1 MATSMMA
8 GRGPTGGR
16 ATELRGQRVSFVS
29 ATVVRAERPTSAK
42 PGDTAIVLADGTIE
56 GFVGGACAESS
67 VRAQALFCLADGESV
82 LLRIVPDGVD
92 AESGGDPLGV
102 RTVANPCLSGG
113 TLEIFLEPMVPP
125 ALVYTIGSS
134 PIALALRRGAGSFG
148 FDLRLVDEL
157 PDPLPSDTAAVVV
170 ASHGRGEEAALAA
183 ALSADVP
190 YVGLVASRRRG
201 AAVLDTLQ
209 SAHGFCGG
217 HTGRI
222 HTPAGLDLGAETP
235 EEVALSI
242 LAQIVAERPRPVRA
256 AGDQGSTAEA
266 GATTGATTEEHQRSG
281 AATAVDPVCG
291 MTVAAVPA
299 SLQVEHNGETVYFCG
314 PGCVQ
319 AFTANPD
326 HYQSSN

>member
-1 MATSMMA
+1 MVNSMMA
-8 GRGPTGGR
+8 GKV
-16 ATELRGQRVSFVS
+16 AELRGRRVAFVS

-67 VRAQALFCLADGESV
+67 VRAQALSCLAEETSV

-92 AESGGDPLGV
+92 TESGGDPVGV
-102 RTVANPCLSGG
+102 TTVANPCLSGG
-113 TLEIFLEPMVPP
+113 ALEIFLEPVVPP

-134 PIALALRRGAGSFG
+134 PIALALSRGAGSFG

-190 YVGLVASRRRG
+190 YIGLVASRRRG
-201 AAVLDTLQ
+201 AAVLETLQ

-222 HTPAGLDLGAETP
+222 HTPAGLDLGAESP

-242 LAQIVAERPRPVRA
+242 LAQIVAERPRPVRT
-256 AGDQGSTAEA
+256 AGEGAKAEA
-266 GATTGATTEEHQRSG
+266 TVTTVEQSG
-281 AATAVDPVCG
+281 TAPATAVDPVCG

-326 HYQSSN
+326 HYQSSL

>member
-8 GRGPTGGR
+8 GRV
-16 ATELRGQRVSFVS
+16 AELRGQRVSFVS

-67 VRAQALFCLADGESV
+67 VRAQALSCLAEEASM
-82 LLRIVPDGVD
+82 LLRIVPD
-92 AESGGDPLGV
+92 AESEPGGDPLGV
-102 RTVANPCLSGG
+102 TTVANPCLSGG
-113 TLEIFLEPMVPP
+113 ALEIFLEPVVPP

-134 PIALALRRGAGSFG
+134 PIALALSRGAGSFG

-157 PDPLPSDTAAVVV
+157 PEPLPDDTAAVVV

-183 ALSADVP
+183 ALSAEVP
-190 YVGLVASRRRG
+190 YIGLVASRRRG
-201 AAVLDTLQ
+201 AAVLETLQ

-242 LAQIVAERPRPVRA
+242 LAQIVAERPQPVRTA
-256 AGDQGSTAEA
+256 DGEGSKAEA
-266 GATTGATTEEHQRSG
+266 TATTDELPRSG
-281 AATAVDPVCG
+281 ATTAVDPVCG

-299 SLQVEHNGETVYFCG
+299 SLQVEHNGQTVYFCG

-319 AFTANPD
+319 AFTANPES
-326 HYQSSN
+326 YQQSP

>member
-1 MATSMMA
+1 M
-8 GRGPTGGR
+8 
-16 ATELRGQRVSFVS
+16 SFVS

-67 VRAQALFCLADGESV
+67 VRTQALSCLADGESV

-92 AESGGDPLGV
+92 LESAGDPVGV
-102 RTVANPCLSGG
+102 TTVANPCLSGG
-113 TLEIFLEPMVPP
+113 ALEIFLEPAVPP

-134 PIALALRRGAGSFG
+134 PIALALSRGAGSFG

-157 PDPLPSDTAAVVV
+157 PEPLPSDTAAVVV

-183 ALSADVP
+183 APSADVP
-190 YVGLVASRRRG
+190 FVGLVASRRRG
-201 AAVLDTLQ
+201 AAVLETLQ
-209 SAHGFCGG
+209 SAHGYCGG

-222 HTPAGLDLGAETP
+222 HTPVGLDLGAETP

-242 LAQIVAERPRPVRA
+242 LAQIVAERPRRHDTGTTPLPHDAVSIKEPS
-256 AGDQGSTAEA
+256 GSTP
-266 GATTGATTEEHQRSG
+266 
-281 AATAVDPVCG
+281 ATAVDPVCG
-291 MTVAAVPA
+291 MTVAAIPA

-314 PGCVQ
+314 SGCVQ
-319 AFTANPD
+319 AFTADPD
-326 HYQSSN
+326 HYAGLHGPRGAAE